1 MVAGGYVMPVV
12 IDTSSIGDFENFYK
26 LFPQRASK
34 AMSLSINDT
43 ARRVLVQQGKAQL
56 TEEVAFP
63 PGYLNSDRLGVAE
76 FASPTALRAVVKGR
90 DRPTSLQR
98 FASAVG
104 VPRPGRGGWV
114 PVQSIMVRPGR
125 RKLTNRTFLVS
136 LRRGDVATGNV
147 GLAIRLRPGETLQ
160 GVDRFSPIQLFPNVY
175 LLYGPSVDQ
184 AFQGVVADLAPKVI
198 DNWSEE
204 FYRQFERLTDGG
216 Q

>member
-1 MVAGGYVMPVV
+1 MPVV
-12 IDTSSIGDFENFYK
+12 IDTSAIGDFENFYK

-63 PGYLNSDRLGVAE
+63 SGYLKDRLGVTE

-90 DRPTSLQR
+90 DRPTSLAR
-98 FASAVG
+98 FATASG

-125 RKLTNRTFLVS
+125 RKQTNRTFLVS

-147 GLAIRLRPGETLQ
+147 GLAIKLRPGETLQ
-160 GVDRFSPIQLFPNVY
+160 GVDRFSPFQLFPNVY

-184 AFQGVVADLAPKVI
+184 AFQGVVADLAPKVV